1 MCAFAKVSQCKHLKL
16 LTCASPSTPAS
27 GAADA
32 SATHQSL
39 RWLLRVV
46 RMTRV
51 YARASPATAERFC
64 AIRSRQRSSD
74 SCQAGK
80 LTPNIRS
87 ALARMSTQGLQRA
100 LLRPQIREMMRQLW
114 QV

>member
-1 MCAFAKVSQCKHLKL
+1 MRCFDTYTYEAKV
-16 LTCASPSTPAS
+16 
-27 GAADA
+27 GEGADA
-32 SATHQSL
+32 ITVHVDQQSL
-39 RWLLRVV
+39 RWLLRVA